1 MIVGNRTPSYRIAA
15 DNITDQYHSDTIL
28 GASYASGS
36 NITRRGSTLGA
47 TYLSLLTPTGTHEH
61 SKKGSDIGQKEC

>member
-28 GASYASGS
+28 GALYASG
-36 NITRRGSTLGA
+36 
-47 TYLSLLTPTGTHEH
+47 
-61 SKKGSDIGQKEC
+61 